1 MLSVSSSEDEGGPGS
16 SGRPLGG
23 GGVSNSILEV
33 LRDGRGGV
41 ESSKEGVAST
51 GVAAGGEEASESGS
65 SVAEVVRIRE
75 NGSGISIGRAIGV
88 GASCILSSLP
98 GKMKLERLFRDRNLG
113 GNKPRR
119 DVASMLSDSEASSGS
134 GK

>member
-41 ESSKEGVAST
+41 ESSKEGGTSI
-51 GVAAGGEEASESGS
+51 GVAAGGEEASELGS
-65 SVAEVVRIRE
+65 SATEVVW
-75 NGSGISIGRAIGV
+75 IG
-88 GASCILSSLP
+88 
-98 GKMKLERLFRDRNLG
+98 DN
-113 GNKPRR
+113 
-119 DVASMLSDSEASSGS
+119 D
-134 GK
+134 

>member
-1 MLSVSSSEDEGGPGS
+1 MSMLSVSSSEDEGGSGS

-51 GVAAGGEEASESGS
+51 GSQLVAKKHQS
-65 SVAEVVRIRE
+65 
-75 NGSGISIGRAIGV
+75 
-88 GASCILSSLP
+88 
-98 GKMKLERLFRDRNLG
+98 RD
-113 GNKPRR
+113 PQ
-119 DVASMLSDSEASSGS
+119 
-134 GK
+134 